1 VRSTTRTGQAGVTSS
16 VSRRARELWAGRDII
31 MAELL
36 IGTLRPILM
45 KAMTDEL
52 RKGVEGEK
60 A

>member
-1 VRSTTRTGQAGVTSS
+1 
-16 VSRRARELWAGRDII
+16 